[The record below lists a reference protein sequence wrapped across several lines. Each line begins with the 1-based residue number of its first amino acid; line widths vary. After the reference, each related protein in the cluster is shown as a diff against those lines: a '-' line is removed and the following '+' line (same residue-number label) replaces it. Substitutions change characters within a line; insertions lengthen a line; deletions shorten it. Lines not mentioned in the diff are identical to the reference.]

1 MDSAKDETLCKL
13 VTLVTE
19 MYRQCS
25 TVSMWSHIVVTCVA
39 VWFLMP
45 IVGEAVCVG
54 GREYMGILYFLL
66 DCAVS

>member
-1 MDSAKDETLCKL
+1 
-13 VTLVTE
+13 
-19 MYRQCS
+19 
-25 TVSMWSHIVVTCVA
+25 MWSHIVVTCVA